1 MTIRACREC
10 NKDIS
15 TEARTCPNCGVPDP
29 IYKSSKLIEARKYL
43 NETFGMFIIANI
55 IGNLL
60 LSWLESGFFYW
71 VIIILI
77 FFVTFGFVAMIFE
90 ASDQYKQ
97 LAVDG
102 GHKYTLAKVYK
113 TISALFLLSYI
124 GNIAYVLMH

>member
-15 TEARTCPNCGVPDP
+15 TEARICPSCGVPDP
-29 IYKSSKLIEARKYL
+29 IYKSPEFIESKKNL

-71 VIIILI
+71 MAIILI
-77 FFVTFGFVAMIFE
+77 FFVTFGFVAMIFD
-90 ASDQYKQ
+90 ASDKYKQ
-97 LAVDG
+97 LAVDC

-113 TISALFLLSYI
+113 IIAALFLLSYI
-124 GNIAYVLMH
+124 GNVVYILTH